1 MLVLSRKQNE
11 KIVLPTLNVVI
22 EVVAVKGHTVRLGI
36 DAPKDVPVMREE
48 IQDRRAEWDTKPA
61 RSRRPGRH
69 PGQQILSR
77 SLCRDRATTSTV
89 PRRALLVED
98 NRNERELLAGYLR
111 GSGLEVE
118 AVGDGSDALDYLGC
132 HEKPDVLLL
141 DMGLPRVDGPSVVRE
156 VRGNPSL
163 AGLKIIGVS
172 GHAPEEFGLEC
183 GPRGIDGWFQK
194 PLDPAALV
202 HELAEELCGCAH

>member
-1 MLVLSRKQNE
+1 MLVLSRKPNE

-36 DAPKDVPVMREE
+36 AAPKDVPIMREE
-48 IQDRRAEWDTKPA
+48 IQAREPKWDTKPA
-61 RSRRPGRH
+61 RKTHAGRRHRH
-69 PGQQILSR
+69 HISFR
-77 SLCRDRATTSTV
+77 SVCGDPATSSSAH
-89 PRRALLVED
+89 RKALLVED
-98 NRNERELLAGYLR
+98 NCNERELLTGFLR
-111 GSGLEVE
+111 GSGLEVD
-118 AVGDGSDALDYLGC
+118 AVSDGSDALAYLGS
-132 HEKPDVLLL
+132 HDKPDVVLL
-141 DMGLPRVDGPSVVRE
+141 DMGLPRVDGPAVIRE
-156 VRGNPSL
+156 LRGNPSF

-183 GPRGIDGWFQK
+183 GPRGINGWFQK